1 MFSCCNPIKVRTLE
15 YAGVPDDRKEN
26 KGKPCMFLDSK
37 GVMLVKPHP
46 YENRKDNHTVDQ
58 TSKLVNVSSN
68 VTLGS
73 FMDIQ
78 FSVDQ

>member
-1 MFSCCNPIKVRTLE
+1 
-15 YAGVPDDRKEN
+15 
-26 KGKPCMFLDSK
+26 MFLDSK
-37 GVMLVKPHP
+37 GVMLVKHHP

-58 TSKLVNVSSN
+58 TSKVANVSSN

-78 FSVDQ
+78 FSVDQEKEQDGKGQVRPCEITQHTCL